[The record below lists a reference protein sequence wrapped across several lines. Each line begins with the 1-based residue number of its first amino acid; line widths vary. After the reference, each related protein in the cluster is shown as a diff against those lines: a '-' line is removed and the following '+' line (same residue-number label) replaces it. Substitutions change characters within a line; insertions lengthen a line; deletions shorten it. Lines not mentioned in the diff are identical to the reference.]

1 MVKLF
6 FFSLSF
12 LVPVS
17 NVMQCLAH
25 SVTKLFVCFHNL
37 TSKLCDRYAD
47 LARAYK
53 EKEKESEKLRD
64 VLAKTQDKALRK
76 VSKKQ

>member
-1 MVKLF
+1 MLVTNVIQALF
-6 FFSLSF
+6 
-12 LVPVS
+12 
-17 NVMQCLAH
+17 NV
-25 SVTKLFVCFHNL
+25 VIELFVCFHNL
-37 TSKLCDRYAD
+37 TSKLYDRYAD

-76 VSKKQ
+76 VSKKE